1 MDAVAADLSI
11 KLIFLCS
18 PGNPTG
24 TLVSLN
30 AIRAICS
37 SPKFSGIVVVDEAYI
52 DFANLMSNESISAVS
67 LVKEFSNLVVLQ
79 TMSKSFGLAA
89 IRLGIALAQPP
100 LIQVLSNTKAPYN
113 ISTPTAYLALSALSP
128 SSLAEM
134 QTKIRTLTS
143 NRSSLLEKL
152 ASSEATTKHLGQP
165 IGAGQGN
172 FIMVPVLSKDGS
184 GRLDNK
190 RAESVYKTLAEEN
203 GLVVRFRGN
212 ELGCEACLRITIG
225 TERENEEV
233 VKRLG
238 KVLGEI

>member
-1 MDAVAADLSI
+1 LDVVAADQSI

-52 DFANLMSNESISAVS
+52 DFANLMSNEPVSAVS

-100 LIQVLSNTKAPYN
+100 FIQVLSNTKAPYN
-113 ISTPTAYLALSALSP
+113 ISTPTAHLALSALSP
-128 SSLAEM
+128 SSLAGM

-152 ASSEATTKHLGQP
+152 VSSETMRKHLGQP

-172 FIMVPVLSKDGS
+172 FIMIPVLSKDGS
-184 GRLDNK
+184 GRLDNE